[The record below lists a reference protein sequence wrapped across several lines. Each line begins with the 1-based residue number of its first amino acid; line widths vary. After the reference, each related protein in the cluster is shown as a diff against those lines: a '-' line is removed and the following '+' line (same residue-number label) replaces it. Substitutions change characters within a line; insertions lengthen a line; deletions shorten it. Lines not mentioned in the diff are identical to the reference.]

1 MYFSIHSPPS
11 VRSGEVSAV
20 RVPAERVCVP
30 SVPEEPVQ
38 SPAVPVG
45 RGGSGGQGLYGL
57 SGEES
62 LHGRLQSVP
71 CGGAGQ
77 SCAGGES
84 GLWRTGERRKRA
96 EKIEHILRFFQLAA
110 KRRQIS
116 LKTGI
121 LRYEI
126 HDEQS

>member
-1 MYFSIHSPPS
+1 MRS
-11 VRSGEVSAV
+11 VGAGRACAVACGARGARRIRRTGIVRVVGGGIVARAVAIGAV
-20 RVPAERVCVP
+20 RRRGAILR
-30 SVPEEPVQ
+30 
-38 SPAVPVG
+38 G
-45 RGGSGGQGLYGL
+45 RGI
-57 SGEES
+57 
-62 LHGRLQSVP
+62 RF
-71 CGGAGQ
+71 
-77 SCAGGES
+77 
-84 GLWRTGERRKRA
+84 LWRTGERRKRA

>member
-1 MYFSIHSPPS
+1 MSHSKVPQKSEVVSEEPKAKS
-11 VRSGEVSAV
+11 VRPYTVVQKPFTAAELAFWSKSGI
-20 RVPAERVCVP
+20 
-30 SVPEEPVQ
+30 
-38 SPAVPVG
+38 
-45 RGGSGGQGLYGL
+45 
-57 SGEES
+57 
-62 LHGRLQSVP
+62 
-71 CGGAGQ
+71 
-77 SCAGGES
+77 
-84 GLWRTGERRKRA
+84 GERRKRA